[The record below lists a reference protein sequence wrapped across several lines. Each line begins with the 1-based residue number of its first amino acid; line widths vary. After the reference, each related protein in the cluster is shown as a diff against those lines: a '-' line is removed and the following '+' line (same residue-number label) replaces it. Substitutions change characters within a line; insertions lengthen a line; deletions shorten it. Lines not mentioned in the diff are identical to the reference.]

1 MDQNQEPKRI
11 FTLLLLSDIV
21 VMALTSYSE
30 NQPQGLQLDPDR
42 GIGAPHLKTF
52 SHGLLPGAFP
62 ESFGVA
68 GAQGSSSGLHFPPT
82 EMCGALHTA
91 QLSEQIEA
99 GAVSYGK
106 RFLVTKAQTA
116 SWLSP
121 RPISV
126 ALVVISVWRE

>member
-1 MDQNQEPKRI
+1 MDKTRSPNES
-11 FTLLLLSDIV
+11 LLPYFSQIV
-21 VMALTSYSE
+21 VMAALTSYSE
-30 NQPQGLQLDPDR
+30 NRPQGLQIDPDR

-52 SHGLLPGAFP
+52 SHGLLPVAFP

-68 GAQGSSSGLHFPPT
+68 GAQGSSSGLHFHPT
-82 EMCGALHTA
+82 EMCGAQHTA

-116 SWLSP
+116 GWLSP

-126 ALVVISVWRE
+126 ALAVISVWRE

>member
-99 GAVSYGK
+99 GAVSMG
-106 RFLVTKAQTA
+106 RDF
-116 SWLSP
+116 
-121 RPISV
+121 
-126 ALVVISVWRE
+126 